1 MGPPQDLVQVSVVIP
16 VSVGGRALAA
26 QLSRIDAYTRP
37 GTTPLGRGFQVEEV
51 LLVWDQE
58 SGLGDDSVHSLARQ
72 YPWVHPVWLSRQF
85 GAQAA
90 TLAGMSSSGG
100 KWILT
105 IGEDESHDPALL
117 PLMIDAAY
125 EERAQLV
132 YVLPAGPARTST
144 LHRAGRRLHGLVSR
158 LVAPDLGFGQ
168 LDDISDCRL
177 VLGEVGR
184 SVAAYAGPGVQL
196 DSALS
201 WVVSSDATFH
211 LRIGRR
217 PDTPADAA
225 APSGHERNG
234 RRSRAWVPHPF
245 RVLSWIGFLQLL
257 GALVMC
263 VWVAGA
269 RLIGDSINPEWA
281 ITFIALTFSAGV
293 LLIGLA
299 VIARYAQAA
308 ANMSFGRPL
317 YIVVSDPRDTFSE
330 TTSTV
335 EP

>member
-16 VSVGGRALAA
+16 VSVGGPALAA

-105 IGEDESHDPALL
+105 IGEDEAHDPTLL

-125 EERAQLV
+125 EKRAQLV
-132 YVLPAGPARTST
+132 YVLPAGPARTSG
-144 LHRAGRRLHGLVSR
+144 LRRAGRRLHGLVSR

-168 LDDISDCRL
+168 LDISDCRL

-211 LRIGRR
+211 LCIGRGL
-217 PDTPADAA
+217 DTPADAA

-269 RLIGDSINPEWA
+269 ELIGDSINPEWA
-281 ITFIALTFSAGV
+281 ITVIAVTFSTGV

-330 TTSTV
+330 MTSAV